1 MTAAVAETGSL
12 VGQTIGGKFAVEEHI
27 GAGAMGDV
35 YRATHIGLGRPVAL
49 KVMRT
54 DLSDETFVARFQ
66 REARAASALDH
77 PNTVRVLDF
86 GTESSGLAYIA
97 MELLNGRDLYDV
109 IKREHPLAPERIVD
123 LLSQALSAMKAAH
136 RLGIIH
142 RDIKPENIMVTVVP
156 DEDGEPREIVKVCD
170 FGIAKVIDSRGMQTE
185 PGRALTGTGTLVGTP
200 EYMSPEQS
208 RGEPLDARS
217 DLYSMGIV
225 LFQMLTARVPFSSE
239 TPIGVVVKQ
248 VTDLPPKPSSW
259 VPGIEPRLEE
269 ICLRAL
275 EKRPEDRFQTAG
287 EMRAALRGIAE
298 TSMPLLAERM
308 GSQASLPHL
317 AVRQASSDGKLP
329 AVRESDFGS
338 RPTLL
343 QGEPVLAGERAA
355 TPAPTP
361 EEAPA
366 RKKKRRS
373 LAPLLLAVLLL
384 GGLLGGLIVV
394 VPRYLGGQVP
404 LPTPSASGPQG
415 ATDSHPSATTSQTIH
430 DTPPKPSAGP
440 GPLHATPT
448 ASGKKLP
455 PLPPA
460 SASGKAPPLASASAA
475 PSSPSSPASAE
486 PPAPLVNADGAFVRV
501 GHIST
506 SPGAQGSV
514 TAFMGRATPTLS
526 SCYRAAVKGT
536 QRAKDG
542 VLMLSI
548 SLDDK
553 GKVTSAI
560 VLPGPLVTA
569 FPELPRCFQGA
580 LTGQTVGPI
589 DATTTAD
596 VQLALVLP
604 RAP

>member
-1 MTAAVAETGSL
+1 MTAAVADSGSL

-27 GAGAMGDV
+27 GSGAMGDV
-35 YRATHIGLGRPVAL
+35 YRATHTGLGRPVAL

-97 MELLNGRDLYDV
+97 MELLNGRDLYDL
-109 IKREHPLAPERIVD
+109 IKREHPLSPERIVD
-123 LLSQALSAMKAAH
+123 ILSQALSAMKAAH

-142 RDIKPENIMVTVVP
+142 RDIKPENIMVTLVP
-156 DEDGEPREIVKVCD
+156 DEDGDPREIVKVCD

-248 VTDLPPKPSSW
+248 VTDLPPKPSSF
-259 VPGIEPRLEE
+259 VPGIDGRLEE

-287 EMRAALRGIAE
+287 EMRAALRGVAE
-298 TSMPLLAERM
+298 ASMPLLAQRLA
-308 GSQASLPHL
+308 SQPSLTQV
-317 AVRQASSDGKLP
+317 AARIASSDGQIQ

-343 QGEPVLAGERAA
+343 QGEPVLATATAERAA
-355 TPAPTP
+355 TPAPDP
-361 EEAPA
+361 LVDPA
-366 RKKKRRS
+366 KKKRRS
-373 LAPLLLAVLLL
+373 LVPLLLVVLLFGGVL
-384 GGLLGGLIVV
+384 GGLLGVTQHF
-394 VPRYLGGQVP
+394 LGDRAGPVASSSTP
-404 LPTPSASGPQG
+404 TVTPPATDTHGTPSSTAI
-415 ATDSHPSATTSQTIH
+415 TH
-430 DTPPKPSAGP
+430 DPTAKHSGP
-440 GPLHATPT
+440 GPHHAPS

-455 PLPPA
+455 PLPSA
-460 SASGKAPPLASASAA
+460 SASSKIVASASASHAA
-475 PSSPSSPASAE
+475 PPASAE
-486 PPAPLVNADGAFVRV
+486 PPPAVLNTDNAFVRV
-501 GHIST
+501 GHVQTST
-506 SPGAQGSV
+506 GAQASV
-514 TAFMGRATPTLS
+514 SSFMNKAAPTLS
-526 SCYRAAVKGT
+526 SCYRAALKASATAKGGT
-536 QRAKDG
+536 
-542 VLMLSI
+542 LSVSL
-548 SLDDK
+548 SLDEK
-553 GKVTSAI
+553 GR
-560 VLPGPLVTA
+560 VLSTVVVPGPLTA
-569 FPELPRCFQGA
+569 AMPDLPRCFQGA
-580 LTGQTVGPI
+580 LSNQVVGPV
-589 DATTTAD
+589 DTTTTAD
-596 VQLALVLP
+596 IQLALVP
-604 RAP
+604 PH